1 MQFATLQLFGLFLS
15 KNRKLKWGVTLSST
29 SKQAFFD
36 ILIQYTPL

>member
-1 MQFATLQLFGLFLS
+1 MQFATLQLFGLLY

>member
-1 MQFATLQLFGLFLS
+1 MQFATLQLFGLLS

-29 SKQAFFD
+29 SKQAFLD